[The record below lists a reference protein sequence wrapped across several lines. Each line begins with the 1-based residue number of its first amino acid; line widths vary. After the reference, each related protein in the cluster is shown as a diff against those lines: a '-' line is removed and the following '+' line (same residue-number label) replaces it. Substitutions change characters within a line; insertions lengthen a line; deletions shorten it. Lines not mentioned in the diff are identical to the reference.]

1 MKKQYYYNLGNDKLL
16 VIFNSNGNSI
26 AHISDVDDD
35 EDVYFLVTDTLY
47 NMGIINETEDINLT
61 RI

>member
-47 NMGIINETEDINLT
+47 NIGIINETEDINLT

>member
-1 MKKQYYYNLGNDKLL
+1 MKQYYFNLGNDKLL

-26 AHISDVDDD
+26 AHISDVDEDD
-35 EDVYFLVTDTLY
+35 DMYFLVTDTLY

>member
-1 MKKQYYYNLGNDKLL
+1 MKQYYFNLGNDKLL

-26 AHISDVDDD
+26 AHISNVNEDDD
-35 EDVYFLVTDTLY
+35 MYFLVTDTLY

-61 RI
+61 RV